1 VITHLGA
8 FVAISALIAVIPGPD
23 TAIAT
28 RNALVGGRRAGLY
41 TIVGVAIGLSVWT
54 LATGAGIAALLRASE
69 PAFVALK
76 LVGAAYL
83 VFLGV
88 QALWGA
94 TRRNGTRRKGGA
106 VSRRPVPPRQ
116 ALRQGLVTNLGN
128 PKIAVFFTSFLPQ
141 FTPAHHASFGT
152 LVLLGALFCVIGL
165 SWLTAYTFVVARI
178 GDFLRR
184 PRPRRILEGVTGGVL
199 VAFGARLAFEHR

>member
-1 VITHLGA
+1 MITHLGA
-8 FVAISALIAVIPGPD
+8 FLAISALIAVAPGPD

-28 RNALVGGRRAGLY
+28 RNALVGGRRAGMF
-41 TIVGVAIGLSVWT
+41 TILGISFGLAVWT

-83 VFLGV
+83 AFLGA
-88 QALWGA
+88 QAVWGAVRRRGTRGPGHA
-94 TRRNGTRRKGGA
+94 TRRA
-106 VSRRPVPPRQ
+106 IAPRV
-116 ALRQGLVTNLGN
+116 ALRQGALTNLGN

-141 FTPAHHASFGT
+141 FTPAHHASFAA
-152 LVLLGALFCVIGL
+152 LVVLGLLFCLIGL
-165 SWLTAYTFVVARI
+165 TWLTVYVLAIARI

-184 PRPRRILEGVTGGVL
+184 PRPRRILDGVTGVVL
-199 VAFGARLAFEHR
+199 VGFGVRLAAEHR

>member
-1 VITHLGA
+1 LITNLGA
-8 FVAISALIAVIPGPD
+8 FVAIAALIAVIPGPD

-28 RNALVGGRRAGLY
+28 RNALVGGRSAGLY
-41 TIVGVAIGLSVWT
+41 TILGISFGLIVWT

-76 LVGAAYL
+76 LVGAVYL
-83 VFLGV
+83 VFLGG

-94 TRRNGTRRKGGA
+94 IRKSGPRGTGVVGHRRI
-106 VSRRPVPPRQ
+106 PPRL
-116 ALRQGLVTNLGN
+116 ALRQGAVTNLGN
-128 PKIAVFFTSFLPQ
+128 PKVAVFFTSFLPQ
-141 FTPAHHASFGT
+141 FTPAHHASFGA

-165 SWLTAYTFVVARI
+165 SWLTAYTFAVARL

-184 PRPRRILEGVTGGVL
+184 PRPRRVLEGVTGGVL
-199 VAFGARLAFEHR
+199 IAFGARLAAEHR

>member
-8 FVAISALIAVIPGPD
+8 FLAISALLAIIPGPD

-28 RNALVGGRRAGLY
+28 RNALVGGRRAGLF
-41 TIVGVAIGLSVWT
+41 TILGISFGLTVWT

-76 LVGAAYL
+76 LVGAVYL
-83 VFLGV
+83 VLLGA

-94 TRRNGTRRKGGA
+94 IRKSGPRGA
-106 VSRRPVPPRQ
+106 GSVGHRPIPARL
-116 ALRQGLVTNLGN
+116 ALRQGAVTNLGN

-152 LVLLGALFCVIGL
+152 LVLLGAVFCVIGL
-165 SWLTAYTFVVARI
+165 SWLTAYTFAVARI
-178 GDFLRR
+178 GDVLRR
-184 PRPRRILEGVTGGVL
+184 PRPRRILEGFTGCVL
-199 VAFGARLAFEHR
+199 VAFGTRLAFEHR

>member
-41 TIVGVAIGLSVWT
+41 TILGVALGLTVWT

-76 LVGAAYL
+76 LIGAGYL
-83 VFLGV
+83 IFLGV

-94 TRRNGTRRKGGA
+94 TRRYGA
-106 VSRRPVPPRQ
+106 RGSAPVARRPIPPRQ

-141 FTPAHHASFGT
+141 FTPAHHAGFGT
-152 LVLLGALFCVIGL
+152 LILLGALFCVIGL
-165 SWLTAYTFVVARI
+165 SWLTAYTFAVARI
-178 GDFLRR
+178 GDFLRH

-199 VAFGARLAFEHR
+199 VAFGARLAAEHR

>member
-41 TIVGVAIGLSVWT
+41 TILGIALGLTVWT

-88 QALWGA
+88 QAMWGA
-94 TRRNGTRRKGGA
+94 VRRSGPRGTGHVA
-106 VSRRPVPPRQ
+106 RRPIQPRL
-116 ALRQGLVTNLGN
+116 ALRQGALTNLGN

-141 FTPAHHASFGT
+141 FTPAHHTSFGT

-165 SWLTAYTFVVARI
+165 SWLTAYTFAVARI
-178 GDFLRR
+178 GDFLRQ

-199 VAFGARLAFEHR
+199 VAFGARLAAEHR

>member
-41 TIVGVAIGLSVWT
+41 TILGISFGLTVWT

-83 VFLGV
+83 VLLGG

-94 TRRNGTRRKGGA
+94 VRRTGPRGTGPVARRA
-106 VSRRPVPPRQ
+106 IRPRQ
-116 ALRQGLVTNLGN
+116 ALRQGAITNLGN

-165 SWLTAYTFVVARI
+165 SWLTAYTFAVARV

-199 VAFGARLAFEHR
+199 IAFGARLAAEHR